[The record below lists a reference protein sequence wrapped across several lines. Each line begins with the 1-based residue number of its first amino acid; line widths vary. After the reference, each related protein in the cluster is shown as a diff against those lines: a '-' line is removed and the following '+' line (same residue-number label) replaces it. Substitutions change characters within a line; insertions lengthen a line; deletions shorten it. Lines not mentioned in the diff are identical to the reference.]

1 MNIPKYGITINEAL
15 ELIVELE
22 KQRRTQQ
29 RKAQRT
35 SRALRIAQ
43 GKMHNPR
50 NLHPRAYVVSILA
63 INGYNRAERIEHMN
77 REDWYIL
84 PDETNLS
91 FLR

>member
-1 MNIPKYGITINEAL
+1 MNIPKFGITSSEAL

-43 GKMHNPR
+43 GKMHDPQ

-63 INGYNRAERIEHMN
+63 IYGYSRAERIEHMN
-77 REDWYIL
+77 SDTWYIL
-84 PDETNLS
+84 PDETDLS